1 MNYSKIKSIDIKNF
15 RCLEHVHIDFDKSP
29 IICLS
34 ANNDSGKSSV
44 VKAIQNI
51 CFNNNSRKNKG
62 YVRTGTSKYE
72 ISISLEDGTQIQR
85 AYGTCN
91 LYRILD
97 ANGNLVKEW
106 TKLDGDIPA
115 EVANIFGMFVDEETG
130 ELLNIRTCE
139 SLLLFALTKG
149 SENHKIFYSKL
160 KVDEISS
167 AMELGKTRMNELTTL
182 INNTAYARD
191 ADAGKIKTIRI
202 PEMSGIEQLKE
213 RINEN
218 ANKLSHVSDIM
229 SAIQAITD
237 TRNKMTMEQ
246 QAVSNLQEINEED
259 AARVSDMA
267 GIIGQLTSLNTLRVN
282 FESIRPVVDVQEID
296 SDKLNT
302 LEKLGDAITKI
313 NELANT
319 NTETFRKNTEALNTL
334 CEIDSSKLDLAGN
347 IMSTLQNLTTLRSQL
362 EVEQNELARLKEEMS
377 SVGIYVD
384 VDENSI
390 VTKCA
395 NCGEENR
402 LHLDL
407 IERACE
413 QALSQV

>member
-1 MNYSKIKSIDIKNF
+1 
-15 RCLEHVHIDFDKSP
+15 
-29 IICLS
+29 
-34 ANNDSGKSSV
+34 
-44 VKAIQNI
+44 
-51 CFNNNSRKNKG
+51 
-62 YVRTGTSKYE
+62 
-72 ISISLEDGTQIQR
+72 
-85 AYGTCN
+85 
-91 LYRILD
+91 
-97 ANGNLVKEW
+97 
-106 TKLDGDIPA
+106 
-115 EVANIFGMFVDEETG
+115 
-130 ELLNIRTCE
+130 
-139 SLLLFALTKG
+139 
-149 SENHKIFYSKL
+149 
-160 KVDEISS
+160 
-167 AMELGKTRMNELTTL
+167 
-182 INNTAYARD
+182 
-191 ADAGKIKTIRI
+191 
-202 PEMSGIEQLKE
+202 MSGIEQLKE